1 VAPRTATPTS
11 ALREELGFGPPEGFS
26 ASREWC
32 RNPRWK
38 VTLVAGCATGMADPQ
53 LRCEL

>member
-1 VAPRTATPTS
+1 MAPRTATPTS